1 MHVSRFHL
9 ADSERL
15 SWVESPFSGV
25 SHKILKVGENG
36 FGVVDL
42 TRIDEGAGL
51 PPHRHAVAQR
61 SFFLQGIGEA
71 LDGTTITP
79 GSYAEVPPGVRHG
92 TKAVEGELVILNF
105 FDGIATWFLDDGDVF
120 AVRPSGEFQRL
131 GRLERFGNERLL

>member
-15 SWVESPFSGV
+15 SWVESPFPGV
-25 SHKILKVGENG
+25 SHKILKVGDNG

-61 SFFLQGIGEA
+61 SFFLRGIGEA

-92 TKAVEGELVILNF
+92 TKSVEGELVILNF

-120 AVRPSGEFQRL
+120 AVRPSGEFERL
-131 GRLERFGNERLL
+131 GQLERFGDERLL